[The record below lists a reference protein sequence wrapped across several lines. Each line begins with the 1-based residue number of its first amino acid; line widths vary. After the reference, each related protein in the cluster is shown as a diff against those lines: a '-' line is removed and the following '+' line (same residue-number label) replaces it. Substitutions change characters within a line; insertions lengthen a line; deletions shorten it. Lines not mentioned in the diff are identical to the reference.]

1 MRARVWMVVVT
12 LLGLS
17 LGDRVCAAPEWVQQP
32 ARLATVRDGLGNV
45 FAKLRAGQE
54 VRIAYFG
61 GSITAADGWRV
72 KTLQWFRDRYPAATI
87 TEINAAIGGTGSDLG
102 VYRFRQDVLSK
113 SPDLVFVEFAVN
125 DEGAEPIQIWRA
137 MEGIIRQAWRQDP
150 SIDICYVY
158 TMVTDFAADY
168 DKGLF
173 PRATSADEMLAA
185 YYGVP
190 SISVAYPTAE
200 MARAGRL
207 WFSPKRDAEGN
218 EISPPDGVVIWSDDN
233 VHPRDAGHAIYAQ
246 TIQDQLATWESAA
259 RAEPHELKP
268 PFVADNWESA
278 RLVPLA
284 PAMLTPGW
292 KVMST
297 TEGLGAAFHDR
308 MPTMWSADAPG
319 ERIQFRFRGTAV
331 GLYDLL
337 GPDGARA
344 IITLD
349 GEPRAVDRFD
359 WFCTYHRLAPL
370 HIASGLSDAVHEV
383 TVEIA
388 PEQPDRTPVTDR
400 VKDEAGYDP
409 KRYDGTRMW
418 VGGVLLIGELVD

>member
-1 MRARVWMVVVT
+1 MHSSNWTVMGT
-12 LLGLS
+12 LAGLCLG
-17 LGDRVCAAPEWVQQP
+17 GVAHAAPEYVQQP
-32 ARLATVRDGLGNV
+32 ARLATIRDGLSNV
-45 FAKLRAGQE
+45 FAKLQAGQE

-61 GSITAADGWRV
+61 GSITAADGWRG
-72 KTLQWFRDRYPAATI
+72 KTLQWFRERYPAATVV
-87 TEINAAIGGTGSDLG
+87 EVNAAIGGTGSDLG
-102 VYRFRQDVLSK
+102 VHRFEQDVLSK
-113 SPDLVFVEFAVN
+113 KPDLVFVEFAVN
-125 DEGAEPIQIWRA
+125 DGGSEPINIWRA

-158 TMVTDFAADY
+158 TMVADFATDY

-173 PRATSADEMLAA
+173 PRATSADEMRAA
-185 YYGVP
+185 YYGIP

-200 MARAGRL
+200 MARVGKL
-207 WFSPKRDAEGN
+207 WFTPRKDADGN
-218 EISPPDGVVIWSDDN
+218 DIAPPADVVIWSDDN
-233 VHPRDAGHAIYAQ
+233 VHPRDAGHEIYAQ
-246 TIQDQLATWESAA
+246 TIQEQLAAWEAG
-259 RAEPHELKP
+259 AEAKPHELKAP
-268 PFVADNWESA
+268 WVDDNWESA
-278 RLVPLA
+278 RLAPLA

-297 TEGLGAAFHDR
+297 TEGLGATFHDR
-308 MPTMWSADAPG
+308 MPTMWSADVPG

-337 GPDGARA
+337 GPDGAKA
-344 IITLD
+344 IVTID
-349 GEPRAVDRFD
+349 GEARAVDRFD

-370 HIASGLSDAVHEV
+370 QIASGLPDAVHEV
-383 TVEIA
+383 SVEIS

-418 VGGVLLIGELVD
+418 VGGIMLIGELVE

>member
-1 MRARVWMVVVT
+1 MCPSDWIVVVS
-12 LLGLS
+12 LSALCLGGG
-17 LGDRVCAAPEWVQQP
+17 LGAAPEYVQQP
-32 ARLATVRDGLGNV
+32 ARLATARDGLGNV
-45 FAKLRAGQE
+45 FAKLRAEQE

-72 KTLQWFRDRYPAATI
+72 KTLQWFRDRYPMARVV
-87 TEINAAIGGTGSDLG
+87 EINAAIGGTGSDLG
-102 VYRFRQDVLSK
+102 VYRFEQDVLSRK
-113 SPDLVFVEFAVN
+113 PDLIFVEFAVN
-125 DEGAEPIQIWRA
+125 DGGAEPVSIWRA

-158 TMVTDFAADY
+158 TMVADFATDY

-185 YYGVP
+185 YYGIP

-207 WFSPKRDAEGN
+207 LFTPRKDALGHEMT
-218 EISPPDGVVIWSDDN
+218 PPDGVIIWSDDN

-246 TIQDQLATWESAA
+246 AIQDQLAAWESSA

-268 PFVADNWESA
+268 PFVADNWEHA

-292 KVMST
+292 RVMGT
-297 TEGLGAAFHDR
+297 MEGLGAAFGDR
-308 MPTMWSADAPG
+308 LPTLWTAEAPG
-319 ERIQFRFRGTAV
+319 ERIHFRFRGTAV

-337 GPDGARA
+337 GPDGGKA
-344 IITLD
+344 IVTLD
-349 GEPRAVDRFD
+349 GETRTVDRFD
-359 WFCTYHRLAPL
+359 WFCTCHRLAALP
-370 HIASGLSDAVHEV
+370 IASGLPDVVHEV

-388 PEQPDRTPVTDR
+388 AEQPDRSPVIDR
-400 VKDEAGYDP
+400 VQAEAGFDP

-418 VGGVLLIGELVD
+418 VGSIMLIGELVE